1 MYKRAATYAGSFYPA
16 SRNEINSM
24 IDEYMRS
31 ASPKVSGEVVALV
44 SPHAGYIYSGPVAAW
59 AYAAVAGTSYDC
71 VIVLAPSHR
80 GQFDG
85 MNVPPEGEYATPLG
99 TISLD
104 KKICSALASSS
115 RAVFHSGIDA
125 AEHSLEVQL
134 PFLQK
139 AVGTFTLVPV
149 IIGTTDYDVCEKIA
163 NDIFEAIKDD
173 KRRILIVISTD
184 LSHYYPYNDART
196 MDGKF
201 SDILK
206 KFDARSLK
214 DLLTAGESE
223 ACGEGPL
230 IAGIILSRKAG
241 ATKSDIL
248 HYANSGDTAGD
259 KSRVVGY
266 ISAAFVR

>member
-16 SRNEINSM
+16 SKSEISSM
-24 IDEYMRS
+24 IDEYMH
-31 ASPKVSGEVVALV
+31 AATPMVSGEIVALV

-59 AYAAVAGTSYDC
+59 AYAAVAGKSFDC

-80 GQFDG
+80 GHFEG
-85 MNVPPEGEYATPLG
+85 MNVPPAGEYTTPLG

-104 KKICSALASSS
+104 EPICQALSKSS

-149 IIGTTDYDVCEKIA
+149 IIGTTDYAVCEQIA
-163 NDIFEAIKDD
+163 SDIFNAIKDD

-184 LSHYYPYNDART
+184 LSHYHPYNDACL
-196 MDGKF
+196 MDGRF
-201 SDILK
+201 SNMLE
-206 KFDARSLK
+206 KFDAQSLSE
-214 DLLTAGESE
+214 LLSDGESE

-230 IAGIILSRKAG
+230 ITGIILSQKAG
-241 ATKSDIL
+241 AKKTEIL

>member
-1 MYKRAATYAGSFYPA
+1 MYKRSAAYAGSFYPA
-16 SRNEINSM
+16 SKSEINSM
-24 IDEYMRS
+24 IDGYMHA
-31 ASPKVSGEVVALV
+31 ASPNISGDIVALV

-59 AYAAVAGTSYDC
+59 AYAAVAGKSIDC

-80 GQFDG
+80 GHFEG
-85 MNVPPEGEYATPLG
+85 MNVPPAGEYATPLG

-104 KKICSALASSS
+104 ETICQALSKSS
-115 RAVFHSGIDA
+115 RAVFHPGIDA

-139 AVGTFTLVPV
+139 AVGAFTLVPV
-149 IIGTTDYDVCEKIA
+149 IIGTTDYDVCEHIA
-163 NDIFEAIKDD
+163 SDIFDAIKDD

-184 LSHYYPYNDART
+184 LSHYHPYNDAKV
-196 MDGKF
+196 MDGRF
-201 SDILK
+201 SDMLS
-206 KFDARSLK
+206 KFDARSLS
-214 DLLTAGESE
+214 DLLSAGESE

-230 IAGIILSRKAG
+230 IAGILLSQKAG
-241 ATKSDIL
+241 ANKTVIL

-266 ISAAFVR
+266 VSAAFVR